1 MGLVSGRV
9 SYRRYRVSKVPA
21 PREGMSFEAD
31 LCDRLM
37 HNGFREIEPSSD
49 VETSA
54 GWVRI
59 DDGCVSDF
67 SPKDEPLRSAA
78 LLVVRLRIDTL
89 RVPNGT
95 LKAFVESAAR
105 ARCRQQQRERLS
117 GKEKTQLTLETKK
130 DLRKRS
136 LPKLQLVEMAW
147 DLSSGQVR
155 LFTTS
160 NRVAEVF
167 EELFGKTFEAEL
179 SPIGLLNQLEQQN
192 LSAEELA
199 GLSLLAPERFHRIP
213 V

>member
-1 MGLVSGRV
+1 MGLVSGPV
-9 SYRRYRVSKVPA
+9 SYRRYRVDKVPA
-21 PREGMSFEAD
+21 PHDGLSPEAA
-31 LCDRLM
+31 LCDRLLN
-37 HNGFREIEPSSD
+37 HGFRDIEPSSD
-49 VETSA
+49 VETTA

-59 DDGCVSDF
+59 DDACASDF
-67 SPKDEPLRSAA
+67 SPEDEPLRSAA
-78 LLVVRLRIDTL
+78 LLVVRLRID
-89 RVPNGT
+89 T

-117 GKEKTQLTLETKK
+117 GKEKTQLTLEIKK

-136 LPKLQLVEMAW
+136 LPKVQLVEVAW

-179 SPIGLLNQLEQQN
+179 RPLGLVSQLEQQS

-199 GLSLLAPERFHRIP
+199 SLSLLEPERFHRIP